1 MTAAIFWVSFL
12 AGAALVLGPGVVNPY
27 APFNGLSLLGVALL
41 FGATL
46 FAVTRGGEDD
56 DEV

>member
-1 MTAAIFWVSFL
+1 MTGLVFWLSFL
-12 AGAALVLGPGVVNPY
+12 AGAALVLGPGVVDPY

-46 FAVTRGGEDD
+46 FAIRGGGEKD

>member
-1 MTAAIFWVSFL
+1 MTAAIFWLSFL

-46 FAVTRGGEDD
+46 FAVMRGGEED